1 MKFSRHQFLRLAA
14 GAAALPALSRVAR
27 AQAWPSRPVHIIV
40 GFPPGGATDVFA
52 RLMGQWLSERL
63 GQPFIIENRLGAN
76 GNIATES
83 VVRAP
88 PDGHTL
94 LMVLTT
100 YAINPTLYDNLNFN
114 FLRDIAPVA
123 SVNRVPQVIDVNPS
137 IPIRTVPELIAFAK
151 TNPGKLNMG
160 SGGIGSPQHVAGELF
175 KMMTGID
182 MVHVPY
188 RGGAPAIADLLGGQV
203 QVIFDN
209 LSESIGYIRE
219 GRLRPLAVTTAVRS
233 EALPDLPTVGDF
245 VPGYEASV
253 WFGVGAPRNT
263 PAAIIDKLNKEIN
276 AGLADPRIKARF
288 ADLGATVF
296 MGSPTDFGKFMSEET
311 EKYGKVVKFAGMK
324 AD

>member
-114 FLRDIAPVA
+114 FIRDIAPVA
-123 SVNRVPQVIDVNPS
+123 SINRVPQVIDVNPS
-137 IPIRTVPELIAFAK
+137 IPVRTVPELIAFAK
-151 TNPGKLNMG
+151 ANPGKLNMG
-160 SGGIGSPQHVAGELF
+160 SGGIGSPQQVAGELF

-188 RGGAPAIADLLGGQV
+188 RGGAPAVADLLGGQV

>member
-1 MKFSRHQFLRLAA
+1 
-14 GAAALPALSRVAR
+14 
-27 AQAWPSRPVHIIV
+27 
-40 GFPPGGATDVFA
+40 
-52 RLMGQWLSERL
+52 
-63 GQPFIIENRLGAN
+63 
-76 GNIATES
+76 
-83 VVRAP
+83 
-88 PDGHTL
+88 
-94 LMVLTT
+94 
-100 YAINPTLYDNLNFN
+100 
-114 FLRDIAPVA
+114 
-123 SVNRVPQVIDVNPS
+123 
-137 IPIRTVPELIAFAK
+137 
-151 TNPGKLNMG
+151 
-160 SGGIGSPQHVAGELF
+160 
-175 KMMTGID
+175 
-182 MVHVPY
+182 
-188 RGGAPAIADLLGGQV
+188 V

-276 AGLADPRIKARF
+276 AGLADLRIKARF

>member
-1 MKFSRHQFLRLAA
+1 MKLPRRRFLYLAA

-27 AQAWPSRPVHIIV
+27 AEAWPSRPVHIIV

-52 RLMGQWLSERL
+52 RLMGQWLSQRL

-94 LMVLTT
+94 LMLLTT
-100 YAINPTLYDNLNFN
+100 HTINPTLYDNLSFN

-151 TNPGKLNMG
+151 ANPGKLNMG
-160 SGGIGSPQHVAGELF
+160 SGGIGSPQQVAGELF

-188 RGGAPAIADLLGGQV
+188 RGGAPAVADLLGGQV